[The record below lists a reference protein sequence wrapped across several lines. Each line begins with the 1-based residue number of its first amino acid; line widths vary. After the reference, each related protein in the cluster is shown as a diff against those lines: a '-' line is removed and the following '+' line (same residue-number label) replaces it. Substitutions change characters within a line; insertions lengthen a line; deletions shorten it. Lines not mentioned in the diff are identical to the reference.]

1 MGLMLS
7 NKLGPSSKSFG
18 WKPILTAKRKNN
30 SLKWES
36 YAADFVGKYNQVQ
49 FKNGFKPGTTPI
61 VYLWFN
67 NNGKIRMKIEGITIC
82 PNMTG
87 SVLKDTRNISIYE
100 TRNKVNIS
108 QINSWK
114 LVSSVVSSA
123 NMGKNRAIFSNIKIN
138 GVVVDNKHFLKPEQ
152 DRAKISRNGNKV
164 IITVDSDKY

>member
-1 MGLMLS
+1 M
-7 NKLGPSSKSFG
+7 
-18 WKPILTAKRKNN
+18 
-30 SLKWES
+30 
-36 YAADFVGKYNQVQ
+36 
-49 FKNGFKPGTTPI
+49 
-61 VYLWFN
+61 LWFN

-152 DRAKISRNGNKV
+152 DRAKISGNGNKV